1 MKKSI
6 LATAV
11 LALFATGLYAA
22 EKTEKTTN
30 VALVNGQKVSA
41 EELTKKLW
49 WQFSAQGLS
58 ELIDEKLL
66 LEEGARLGVKADEKE
81 LEAKFASLSSGYT
94 DKAAFE
100 KNLKS
105 VGWSSAELR
114 ELIRRQL
121 IMRGTVIAAK
131 KLAVTDEDAAAFF
144 EKNKEKL
151 GTPASVKL
159 SQIFVNTKAEAD
171 DAYELLSTVGADFA
185 KLSSLKSADANL
197 RKNAGSLGYISK
209 GMLLPEIEKELFA
222 LQYGQF
228 SKPLPT
234 GNGFSI
240 FKTEEHKPGK
250 EASLQEIKADLK
262 LAILNQAITA
272 KLPELAAEL
281 RQKAKIEIL
290 K

>member
-6 LATAV
+6 LAAAV
-11 LALFATGLYAA
+11 LAIFATGLHAA
-22 EKTEKTTN
+22 EKSGN
-30 VALVNGQKVSA
+30 VAIVNGQKVSS

-58 ELIDEKLL
+58 ELIDEKLI

-81 LEAKFASLSSGYT
+81 LEARFASLAAGYA
-94 DKAAFE
+94 DKATFE

-105 VGWSSAELR
+105 VGWSAAELR

-131 KLAVTDEDAAAFF
+131 KIAVTDEETAAFF

-171 DAYELLSTVGADFA
+171 DAYELLTTVGADFG

-197 RKNAGSLGYISK
+197 RKNNGSLGYISK
-209 GMLLPEIEKELFA
+209 GMLLPEIDKEIFA
-222 LQYGQF
+222 LQDGQY
-228 SKPLPT
+228 SKPMAT

-250 EASLQEIKADLK
+250 EASFEAIKADLK
-262 LAILNQAITA
+262 VAILNQLITA

>member
-6 LATAV
+6 AAAAV
-11 LALFATGLYAA
+11 LACLATGLYAA
-22 EKTEKTTN
+22 EKN
-30 VALVNGQKVSA
+30 VALVNGQKIAS

-49 WQFSAQGLS
+49 WQYSAQGLS

-66 LEEGARLGVKADEKE
+66 TAEGARLGVKADEKE
-81 LEAKFASLSSGYT
+81 VETRFNNLASGYA

-105 VGWSSAELR
+105 VGWSSSELR
-114 ELIRRQL
+114 DLIRRQL
-121 IMRGTVIAAK
+121 VIRGTVVAAR

-144 EKNKEKL
+144 EKNKERL

-197 RKNAGSLGYISK
+197 RKNNGSLGYISK
-209 GMLLPEIEKELFA
+209 GMLLPEIEKEIFS
-222 LQYGQF
+222 LQDGQYT
-228 SKPLPT
+228 KPIPT

-240 FKTEEHKPGK
+240 FRTEEHKPGV
-250 EASLQEIKADLK
+250 EASYEAIKADLK
-262 LAILNQAITA
+262 AAILNQAITA

-281 RQKAKIEIL
+281 RQKAKIEVI